1 MSYRKNYDDIEWG
14 NTEIPKKKKKRYK
27 SYQVMSD
34 IQEFVSPIDR
44 SVIGSRSQLRAHE
57 SRHGVKQ
64 IGNDW
69 AGKAQTNSA
78 KPENWGQ

>member
-1 MSYRKNYDDIEWG
+1 MSYRENYDDIEWG